1 MKPLMRSVALFA
13 AMLAGAQSASAGADE
28 VIQLLGSLRC
38 SQCDLRRADLVHAS
52 LTSADLEGSD
62 LTGANLSGANLDGA
76 NLRNTNLSFTSLHG
90 ASLKGADL
98 GGATL
103 HGTDL
108 RRADLTGAQL
118 SASELQQAHWR
129 SATGI
134 PTSVLNY
141 SDLHNAGVE
150 LAKSKNWKE
159 AEIWFN
165 KAIQRN
171 PDAAI
176 SWLGRGLCR
185 LETGELVN
193 ASQDIAYASRLY
205 KQLGDDKL
213 SSDLHQLSQN
223 LITTPKQQKGGN
235 GAGITTINGA
245 LGVIRMIAPLAM
257 KALVPM
263 GL

>member
-1 MKPLMRSVALFA
+1 MALSG
-13 AMLAGAQSASAGADE
+13 AMFGGGLTVSAEPHE
-28 VIQLLGSLRC
+28 VIKLLTSLRC
-38 SQCDLRRADLVHAS
+38 SKCDLRRADLVHAS
-52 LTSADLEGSD
+52 LSSADLEGSD
-62 LTGANLSGANLDGA
+62 LTGANLSGSNLDGA
-76 NLRNTNLSFTSLHG
+76 NLRNTNLSFTSLNG

-98 GGATL
+98 EGATL

-108 RRADLTGAQL
+108 RRADLTGAQIT
-118 SASELQQAHWR
+118 ATELQRAHWR
-129 SATGI
+129 GAAGI
-134 PTSVLNY
+134 PTSALNY

-150 LAKSKNWKE
+150 SAKSKQWKE
-159 AEIWFN
+159 AENWFSE
-165 KAIQRN
+165 AIQRN

-176 SWLGRGLCR
+176 SWLGRGLSR
-185 LETGELVN
+185 VEIGELVN
-193 ASQDIAYASRLY
+193 ASQDIAYASKLY

-213 SSDLHQLSQN
+213 SSNLHQLSQN

-245 LGVIRMIAPLAM
+245 LGAIRMIAPLAM